1 MTIDPSPT
9 PRIYYPQFYF
19 KQIEMEEFD
28 ARSDGKTWGKPWET
42 MGKWM
47 RNFPFKFGCL
57 IIFQRFTMIYLS
69 FEVQDIS
76 RLLHETVEFLE

>member
-28 ARSDGKTWGKPWET
+28 ARCDGKTWGKLWGNHGRMDE
-42 MGKWM
+42 
-47 RNFPFKFGCL
+47 
-57 IIFQRFTMIYLS
+57 
-69 FEVQDIS
+69 
-76 RLLHETVEFLE
+76 EFSI